1 MGWPSWLAP
10 QCGVSMN
17 QPFDQTP
24 LQAPLFRTMTVG
36 QFIDKVNQY
45 HYIFLDPG
53 LLRMVSN
60 PSDTGIMFLA
70 HHLNRQFECNEFH
83 PNHPDLY
90 AIMLVL
96 IERRYGLFRLKTVQ
110 PYFDDLG
117 VKQFEVRKN
126 DRDFAVGK
134 WLQLAE
140 YDAATDTY
148 SGRYFL
154 ACISYILDSPDYC
167 KEGYVVLQ
175 LTEMRLVNPE
185 SNQPFIEVL
194 KW

>member
-1 MGWPSWLAP
+1 
-10 QCGVSMN
+10 MN
-17 QPFDQTP
+17 QPFDQVV
-24 LQAPLFRTMTVG
+24 LQSPRFRNMTVG
-36 QFIDKVNQY
+36 QFIDKVNR
-45 HYIFLDPG
+45 HEYIFLEPG

-60 PSDTGIMFLA
+60 PSETGIVFLA
-70 HHLNRQFECNEFH
+70 HHLNRQFECIEFH
-83 PNHPDLY
+83 PHHPDAY

-96 IERRYGLFRLKTVQ
+96 IDRRYGLIRLKTVQ

-140 YDAATDTY
+140 YDAATDSY

-175 LTEMRLVNPE
+175 LTEMRLV
-185 SNQPFIEVL
+185 SLVVNQSLLEVL

>member
-1 MGWPSWLAP
+1 
-10 QCGVSMN
+10 MN
-17 QPFDQTP
+17 QPFDQTQ
-24 LQAPLFRTMTVG
+24 LKALFFHTMTVG
-36 QFIDKVNQY
+36 QFIDKVNRY
-45 HYIFLDPG
+45 HYIFLEPG
-53 LLRMVSN
+53 LLRLVSN
-60 PSDTGIMFLA
+60 PSETGIMFLA

-96 IERRYGLFRLKTVQ
+96 IEQRYGLIRLKTVQ

-126 DRDFAVGK
+126 DRAFEVGQ

-140 YDAATDTY
+140 YDATTDSY
-148 SGRYFL
+148 SGRYVL
-154 ACISYILDSPDYC
+154 ARISYILDSSDYC

-175 LTEMRLVNPE
+175 LADIKMVTPQCDSVTNETILEITR
-185 SNQPFIEVL
+185 
-194 KW
+194 W